1 MRIRQPRLVEQDWVM
16 PIPDAQGLHTLGRWP
31 AHRAAIDPTRT
42 VLVDRGLGLTAA
54 DLEDR
59 STRLAE
65 KLATSGHGRGSV
77 LVTVSGNSADHV
89 VLLFACAK
97 AATAMAPLSW
107 RLTPHEL
114 AGHLE
119 AINPDLV
126 VVEHTFS
133 SLVDQAMALGGRS
146 WPRVELGE
154 HGIEGFAP
162 LPQGPT
168 DPDQVPSARDDDPL
182 LLMATAG
189 TTGTPQTAV
198 LTQAN
203 CDWTSRSHGEAIGL
217 CATDVV
223 LSVLPQYHVGGWTI
237 QLLQAIR
244 VGARIILERSFDP
257 GRCLRLIGDHQV
269 TVMMG
274 VPSNYAIMAQHP
286 DFEVASLETLRAA
299 ISGGA
304 PLPVTVSHRWA
315 DRGVTLQQGYGL
327 TEASPNVLLQSPDEG
342 RTKPGGVGRPYPFV
356 EVSLRDP
363 QTGARVSGVG
373 SGELL
378 VRGPNVFAG
387 YHREPTATAEVL
399 HEGWLYTGDVASRDA
414 QGSYA
419 ISGRT
424 KEIFISGGES
434 VAPAEIE
441 VVLRQHPLINDAAV
455 VGVPD
460 EQWGEVPVAWVVA
473 DDELDERAVI
483 AHAAQRLV
491 SYKVPIRVV
500 FTGHI
505 PRNALG
511 KVRRADLLDLWLHH
525 ATTTG
530 GSHEA

>member
-1 MRIRQPRLVEQDWVM
+1 M
-16 PIPDAQGLHTLGRWP
+16 PIPDDAAGLHTLGRWP

-54 DLEDR
+54 DLEER
-59 STRLAE
+59 ATRLAE
-65 KLATSGHGRGSV
+65 KLAAAGHGRGSV

-114 AGHLE
+114 SGHL
-119 AINPDLV
+119 ASINPDLV

-133 SLVDQAMALGGRS
+133 SLVDQAMALGGRN

-154 HGIEGFAP
+154 HGIEGFTP
-162 LPQGPT
+162 LPHRPT
-168 DPDQVPSARDDDPL
+168 DAHPTTPARDDDPL
-182 LLMATAG
+182 LLMPTAG
-189 TTGTPQTAV
+189 TTGAPQTAV

-203 CDWTSRSHGEAIGL
+203 CDWTSRAHGEAIGL
-217 CATDVV
+217 CADDVV

-244 VGARIILERSFDP
+244 VGATIILERSFDP
-257 GRCLRLIGDHQV
+257 GRCLRLIGDNRV
-269 TVMMG
+269 TCLMG
-274 VPSNYAIMAQHP
+274 VPSNYALMAQHP
-286 DFEVASLETLRAA
+286 DFEVASLGSLRAA

-304 PLPVTVSHRWA
+304 PLPATVSQRWA
-315 DRGVTLQQGYGL
+315 ERGVSLRQGYGL
-327 TEASPNVLLQSPDEG
+327 TEASPNVLLQSPEEG

-356 EVSLRDP
+356 EVGLRDLDSWAWV
-363 QTGARVSGVG
+363 TGAG

-387 YHREPTATAEVL
+387 YHRDPDATAAVL
-399 HEGWLYTGDVASRDA
+399 QQGWLSTGDVARRDG
-414 QGSYA
+414 QGSYWIA
-419 ISGRT
+419 GRT
-424 KEIFISGGES
+424 KDIFISGGES

-441 VVLRQHPLINDAAV
+441 VVLRQHPQVSDAAV

-460 EQWGEVPVAWVVA
+460 ERWGEVPVAWVVA
-473 DDELDERAVI
+473 EDLDEDEVI
-483 AHAAQRLV
+483 THAAQRLV
-491 SYKVPIRVV
+491 SYKVPVRVV
-500 FTGHI
+500 FTAHI

-511 KVRRADLLDLWLHH
+511 KVRRRDLLDLWLNP
-525 ATTTG
+525 ARTLG
-530 GSHEA
+530 EQP